1 MAERVYSDYSAAE
14 HYATFCNA
22 LAGLEDD
29 AALEGY
35 SQEGR
40 ELLLRALKVFDQD
53 RRERHGSYPPR
64 FGRRDN
70 LSVISKAVIAS
81 VSGCCSGAFLRRLR
95 KSESGLKSAEVR
107 RRFIIALW

>member
-1 MAERVYSDYSAAE
+1 MTFRDARVNDGGSESISMAERVYSDYSAAE

-53 RRERHGSYPPR
+53 RRERHGS
-64 FGRRDN
+64 
-70 LSVISKAVIAS
+70 
-81 VSGCCSGAFLRRLR
+81 
-95 KSESGLKSAEVR
+95 
-107 RRFIIALW
+107 